1 MLSSNLASE
10 DIVTDIF
17 YEWRLQSNLAFED
30 VAIDIFAH
38 EDITIDFHTNGNCD
52 RS

>member
-17 YEWRLQSNLAFED
+17 YEWRLQSKLAFED
-30 VAIDIFAH
+30 IAINIFAH
-38 EDITIDFHTNGNCD
+38 EDITIDIHTNGDCN